1 MVTLTDISKRYGGRI
16 LFDQVDL
23 QLHDGARY
31 GIVGANGAG
40 KSTLLRILASEES
53 SSTGTVQMP
62 RRARVGVLEQDHFQF
77 DDNRII
83 DVVMM
88 GRKDA
93 WEAMAEKEVMLEEAE
108 RGGDFDPDR
117 FADLEET
124 VQRLGGYELE
134 ARAAEILDGL
144 NIPSDKHT
152 EPLRVLSG
160 GYKLR
165 ALLGQVL
172 AGEPELL
179 LLDEPT
185 NHLDIL
191 SIAWLEKFLQ
201 GYKGCAVIVSH
212 DHRFLDNVCTH
223 ILDVDYE
230 RVISYK
236 GNYTQFTK
244 SKVEER
250 ARREQEIEKRKAEI
264 ADHRAFIDRFKAK
277 ATKARQANSRAKQM
291 AKIEL
296 IELPVSSRQ
305 HPLFRFPQVR
315 PSGREVL
322 SVKGVWKAYG
332 DHIVLADVTFK
343 VHRGERIAIVGPN
356 GIGKSTL
363 LKALLDRLQTDDG
376 TIEWGYETHPG
387 YFAQDHHE
395 ILDKP
400 TASLKSWLWDRVPGQ
415 SVGFVHGKLA
425 EVLFG
430 KDDIDKKIENL
441 SGGEGAR
448 LVFATLGVQKPN
460 VLVLDEPTNHLDLEG
475 IESLANGLKAFEGT
489 VLFVSHDRWFVENLA
504 TRVIDLRED
513 GITDFKG
520 PWLEYLAA
528 QEADRLSKEVA
539 LEAERQ
545 RKRAA
550 RQAKAGGK
558 SAATPPAKK
567 KPSSAKKKP
576 SSAKSKPARQESGGK
591 APEADDGSSGRS
603 RGQNKRGGRRG
614 KGRGRR

>member
-1 MVTLTDISKRYGGRI
+1 
-16 LFDQVDL
+16 
-23 QLHDGARY
+23 
-31 GIVGANGAG
+31 
-40 KSTLLRILASEES
+40 
-53 SSTGTVQMP
+53 
-62 RRARVGVLEQDHFQF
+62 
-77 DDNRII
+77 
-83 DVVMM
+83 
-88 GRKDA
+88 
-93 WEAMAEKEVMLEEAE
+93 MLEEAD

-201 GYKGCAVIVSH
+201 SYKGCAIIVSH

-236 GNYTQFTK
+236 GNYTAFTK
-244 SKVEER
+244 AKVEER
-250 ARREQEIEKRKAEI
+250 GRREQEIEKRKAEI
-264 ADHRAFIDRFKAK
+264 ADHKAFIDRFKAK

-296 IELPVSSRQ
+296 VELPVSSRQ

-322 SVKGVWKAYG
+322 SVKGLWKAYG
-332 DHIVLADVTFK
+332 DNIVLADVTFK
-343 VHRGERIAIVGPN
+343 VHRGERVAIVGPN

-363 LKALLDRLQTDDG
+363 LKAVLDKLQTDDG
-376 TIEWGYETHPG
+376 SIEWGYETHPG

-395 ILDKP
+395 VLDKP
-400 TASLKSWLWDRVPGQ
+400 TATLKSWLWDKVPGQ

-425 EVLFG
+425 EVLFS

-475 IESLANGLKAFEGT
+475 IESLAKGLESFEGT
-489 VLFVSHDRWFVENLA
+489 VLFVSHDRWFVEKLA

-513 GITDFKG
+513 GITDFHG
-520 PWLEYLAA
+520 TWLEYLAA
-528 QEADRLSKEVA
+528 QEADRLSKEAA

-545 RKRAA
+545 RKRAL
-550 RQAKAGGK
+550 REAKSGSKKPA
-558 SAATPPAKK
+558 PAKK
-567 KPSSAKKKP
+567 STKSSKSGKNPRPAKAQRP
-576 SSAKSKPARQESGGK
+576 EEAPRGK
-591 APEADDGSSGRS
+591 QK
-603 RGQNKRGGRRG
+603 RGQTKEAAENKRGGRRG
-614 KGRGRR
+614 KGRRRR